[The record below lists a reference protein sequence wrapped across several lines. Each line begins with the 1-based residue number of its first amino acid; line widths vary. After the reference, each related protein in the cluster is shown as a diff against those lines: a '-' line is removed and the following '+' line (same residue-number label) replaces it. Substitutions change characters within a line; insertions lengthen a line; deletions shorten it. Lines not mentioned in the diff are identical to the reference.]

1 MRYQGVIFDLYGT
14 LVEPF
19 RGREGRGTIAAMAKV
34 LGVPEHD
41 LLGLWGTTFTAR
53 ERGAFASIEENLRHV
68 CDRLGVGRDAARVAA
83 AAALRLDLHRR
94 SLRPRAGSLE
104 TLAALREAGLR
115 TGLVSNASVQTPE
128 LWRETSLAPL
138 VEVPVFSSDAGLSK
152 PDPRIYRL
160 ACEGLG
166 LAPGRCLYVGDGSDG
181 ELEGA
186 RGAGLHPVLIR
197 VPGDDPDAPPRSE
210 ARAWRGS
217 AVPAV
222 SGILDLVAT

>member
-1 MRYQGVIFDLYGT
+1 MRL
-14 LVEPF
+14 P
-19 RGREGRGTIAAMAKV
+19 GRR
-34 LGVPEHD
+34 
-41 LLGLWGTTFTAR
+41 
-53 ERGAFASIEENLRHV
+53 
-68 CDRLGVGRDAARVAA
+68 
-83 AAALRLDLHRR
+83 
-94 SLRPRAGSLE
+94 
-104 TLAALREAGLR
+104 ALREAGLR

-128 LWRETSLAPL
+128 LWRETSLAPV

-166 LAPGRCLYVGDGSDG
+166 LAPGACLYVGDGSDG

-186 RGAGLHPVLIR
+186 RGAGLHAVLIR
-197 VPGDDPDAPPRSE
+197 VPGDDLDDPPRPE
-210 ARAWRGS
+210 ARAWRGA